1 MFIYDLPNLFAILIV
16 ILVSFRIGLIPL
28 WLSFFLCLFAFTP
41 FFLNEVLFPASYMP
55 DQFQYYN
62 VSKGIRS
69 FALDSF
75 SDTSTVE
82 SASWILAF
90 IPLPYIETIQSLG
103 FFNRFIV
110 TVLIIWLYSSKN
122 LRGWPLLFIVFYP
135 SLLLYSSLSLRD
147 TLVLIFMILPIILF
161 IENRR
166 LLAVMF
172 VLPLSLFK
180 YQNFLLVIVFFVVH
194 LYFSRDSFVY
204 RFRYMFLII
213 VIASLAPFM
222 MTIIELLDISR
233 LNMFIDDGGK
243 HNAYVHMRT
252 IEDFIII
259 ALQSAPY
266 FLMKPL
272 PWEADSFLTFL
283 QSFENILILF
293 FLSFMFIKTFEL
305 DKRIAFKWM
314 VYLLAALG
322 IYGLVVFIFGSAV
335 RYKFPFIVI
344 VIVGMAYEL
353 YLKHGNLILNKDVK
367 L

>member
-55 DQFQYYN
+55 DQFQYYK
-62 VSKGIRS
+62 VSKGVRS

-82 SASWILAF
+82 SASWILAL

-135 SLLLYSSLSLRD
+135 SLLLYSSLALRD
-147 TLVLIFMILPIILF
+147 TLVLIFMILPVILF

-166 LLAVMF
+166 LLAVICA
-172 VLPLSLFK
+172 LPLLLFK

-322 IYGLVVFIFGSAV
+322 IYGLVVF
-335 RYKFPFIVI
+335 K
-344 VIVGMAYEL
+344 
-353 YLKHGNLILNKDVK
+353 
-367 L
+367 

>member
-55 DQFQYYN
+55 DQFQYYK
-62 VSKGIRS
+62 VSKGVRS

-82 SASWILAF
+82 SASWILAL

-222 MTIIELLDISR
+222 ITIIEFLDISR
-233 LNMFIDDGGK
+233 LNMFIDDGGRR
-243 HNAYVHMRT
+243 NAYVHMRT

-259 ALQSAPY
+259 AMQSAPY

-314 VYLLAALG
+314 VYLFAALG
-322 IYGLVVFIFGSAV
+322 IYGLVVFNFGSAV

-344 VIVGMAYEL
+344 VIIGMAYEL
-353 YLKHGNLILNKDVK
+353 YLKHGNLILNKGVK

>member
-1 MFIYDLPNLFAILIV
+1 MFIYDLPNLLAILIV
-16 ILVSFRIGLIPL
+16 VLVSFRVGLIPL

-69 FALDSF
+69 FALESF
-75 SDTSTVE
+75 SESTTVE
-82 SASWILAF
+82 NAGWMLAL

-103 FFNRFIV
+103 FFNRFMV

-122 LRGWPLLFIVFYP
+122 IRGWPLLFMVFYP
-135 SLLLYSSLSLRD
+135 SLLLYSSLTLRD
-147 TLVLIFMILPIILF
+147 TFVLIFMVLSIIFF
-161 IENRR
+161 IENRK
-166 LLAVMF
+166 LLAVITA
-172 VLPLSLFK
+172 VPLLLFK
-180 YQNFLLVIVFFVVH
+180 FQNFLLVIVFFIAH

-204 RFRYMFLII
+204 RYRYMFLII

-222 MTIIELLDISR
+222 MTIIEILDFSR
-233 LNMFIDDGGK
+233 LNMFIDDGGRR
-243 HNAYVHMRT
+243 NAYVHMRT
-252 IEDFIII
+252 LEDFIII
-259 ALQSAPY
+259 AMQSAPY

-272 PWEADSFLTFL
+272 PWEADSLLTFL
-283 QSFENILILF
+283 QSFENILILI
-293 FLSFMFIKTFEL
+293 FLSFMFIRTSKL
-305 DKRIAFKWM
+305 DKQIAFKWL
-314 VYLLAALG
+314 VYLFAALG
-322 IYGLVVFIFGSAV
+322 IYGLVVYNFGTAV

-353 YLKHGNLILNKDVK
+353 YLKHGNLILNKDFK

>member
-82 SASWILAF
+82 SASWILAL

-135 SLLLYSSLSLRD
+135 SLLLYSSLALRD
-147 TLVLIFMILPIILF
+147 TLVLIFMILPVILF

-166 LLAVMF
+166 LLAVICA
-172 VLPLSLFK
+172 LPLLLFK

-283 QSFENILILF
+283 QSFENILIVAHEDNTEVYVNGNTNPVANIGAGSYYIIEGD
-293 FLSFMFIKTFEL
+293 SFTNNNKIFHEL
-305 DKRIAFKWM
+305 K
-314 VYLLAALG
+314 
-322 IYGLVVFIFGSAV
+322 LV
-335 RYKFPFIVI
+335 K
-344 VIVGMAYEL
+344 
-353 YLKHGNLILNKDVK
+353 
-367 L
+367 